1 MSTLDAAR
9 WKAVS
14 PYLEEALDLAPEER
28 TAFLATVRTQSPEV
42 AADLASLLAQ
52 QEAIERSGF
61 LADPTPS
68 ADPPPRATLVGQ
80 EIGAYT
86 LISPIGH
93 GGMGTVWLAR
103 RSDGRFEGF
112 AAVKLLNASLVGRE
126 GEERFRR
133 EGTILA
139 RLTHPSIARLI
150 DAGVSPIGQPYLVLE
165 YVRGQHIDRYCD
177 ERALDVPARIRLFLD
192 VLTAVAHAHANLV
205 VHRDIKPSNVLVPTS
220 ADAGAASRARPAVH
234 VKLLDFGIARLLE
247 SEPGSES
254 ADAPPAVIITRD
266 SGWALTP
273 EYAAP
278 EQLTGRA
285 VTTAT
290 DVYSLGVLLYLLL
303 SGRHPAGRG
312 LLSPAELISKIVDTE
327 TPRISDAVSMD
338 MPATTA
344 NTRDDGDV
352 MPSTPAAVAACRNTT
367 LEKLRHTL
375 RGDLDTII
383 AKAMKKN
390 PAERYPSVMAFA
402 EDLQRYLDER
412 PIAARPESL
421 AYRALKFTRR
431 NRLSMALAAAVLIA
445 LVGGLIGTMT
455 QASRATRQ
463 AAFAEQQR
471 LRADRAA
478 RTASAQ
484 RDFTLRQ
491 LSQADDTNDLSAFLI
506 GEMAPFD
513 RPFTPSDLLAR
524 AEQIAERQQSNDPS
538 HVNALLSLAY
548 QYQNLNQD
556 EKALHVLE
564 RAYKI
569 SRSLDDRAT
578 GAKAACALAAVTA
591 LSYTEEAGPRGE
603 QYFKEAM
610 DALPAEPQYAL
621 HRIYCYLRGSELANA
636 SGNAPLAIER
646 AHTAQAIL
654 KSSGLSS
661 PSLELKLSLA
671 LAKTYNNA
679 SSYREGAEAYAEA
692 SRRMIALG
700 RDHTRTA
707 GMLYNNWASG
717 LFFQGRPLEAEPR
730 YRRAF
735 EILTSAAADGRDFLS
750 GWQYNYYARTLAEL
764 HRLPEAARYAEQ
776 ASARSKGTTSPW
788 MVQGVLL
795 TRAGIYREMG
805 DVRRAEEMLAQAE
818 PLIKPTL
825 TESAYMAM
833 AASERALLAQA
844 RGDLSAALS
853 LMSRALATVEANP
866 HSSSVPRILM
876 RRSAILLDMG
886 RLEDARADADRAL
899 GLEQKRGPVSLGTS
913 GLGRA
918 WLTLGRVLRAQNQP
932 EEARAALAAAVEHLT
947 PSLGADHPETR
958 LAKQLLNLPAV
969 HQVAARSKG

>member
-1 MSTLDAAR
+1 MSTLSAAR

-14 PYLEEALDLAPEER
+14 PYLEQALDLVPEER
-28 TAFLATVRTQSPEV
+28 TAFLAAVREQSPEV
-42 AADLASLLAQ
+42 AADLESLLAQ

-61 LADPTPS
+61 LADPTQP
-68 ADPPPRATLVGQ
+68 ATRPERATLAGQ

-177 ERALDVPARIRLFLD
+177 ERALDVHARIRLFLD

-205 VHRDIKPSNVLVPTS
+205 VHRDIKPSNVLVPTN
-220 ADAGAASRARPAVH
+220 ADASAASSGTRPTVH
-234 VKLLDFGIARLLE
+234 VKLLDFGIAKLLE
-247 SEPGSES
+247 PELEGELSN
-254 ADAPPAVIITRD
+254 APPVITITRD

-327 TPRISDAVSMD
+327 SPRLSDAVTMD
-338 MPATTA
+338 MPA
-344 NTRDDGDV
+344 NTRDSGDV
-352 MPSTPAAVAACRNTT
+352 VPSTPAAVAACRNTT

-390 PAERYPSVMAFA
+390 PAERYPTVGAFA
-402 EDLQRYLDER
+402 DDLHRYLEER
-412 PIAARPESL
+412 PIAARPDSL
-421 AYRALKFTRR
+421 AYRGLKFTRR
-431 NRLSMALAAAVLIA
+431 NRVSMALGAAMLVA
-445 LVGGLIGTMT
+445 LVGGLIGTVT
-455 QASRATRQ
+455 QAQRATRQ
-463 AAFAEQQR
+463 AAFAEAQR

-491 LSQADDTNDLSAFLI
+491 LSQADDINDLSAFLI

-513 RPFTPSDLLAR
+513 RPFTAATLLAS
-524 AEQIAERQQSNDPS
+524 AEQILERQQLNDANY
-538 HVNALLSLAY
+538 VNSLLSLAY
-548 QYQNLNQD
+548 QYQNLTQD
-556 EKALHVLE
+556 DKARKVLE

-569 SRSLDDRAT
+569 SRGFADPGT
-578 GAKAACALAAVTA
+578 GAKAACALAAATA
-591 LSYTEEAGPRGE
+591 QTWTEGAGDRGE
-603 QYFKEAM
+603 VYFKEAM

-621 HRIYCYLRGSELANA
+621 HRIYCYLRGSELANYA
-636 SGNAPLAIER
+636 ANVPLAVER
-646 AHTAQAIL
+646 VHAAEAIL
-654 KSSGLSS
+654 KSSGLST
-661 PSLELKLSLA
+661 PSLELKMDMA
-671 LAKTYNNA
+671 LAKAYN
-679 SSYREGAEAYAEA
+679 SGTTYREGAEAYAQA
-692 SRRMIALG
+692 ARHMVALG
-700 RDHTRTA
+700 RDRTRTA
-707 GMLYNNWASG
+707 GMVYNNWASA
-717 LFFQGRPLEAEPR
+717 LFFQGRPFEAEPI

-735 EILTSAAADGRDFLS
+735 DILTNVEKGGRDFMS
-750 GWQYNYYARTLAEL
+750 GWQFNYYARTLAEL

-776 ASARSKGTTSPW
+776 ALVRSKGTTNPW
-788 MVQGVLL
+788 LVKGVLL
-795 TRAGIYREMG
+795 TQAGIYREMG
-805 DVRRAEEMLAQAE
+805 DTRRAEQVLARVE
-818 PLIKPTL
+818 PMIVSSEA
-825 TESAYMAM
+825 ESAFIGMI
-833 AASERALLAQA
+833 ASERALMAQG
-844 RGDLSAALS
+844 RGDLSTALAS
-853 LMSRALATVEANP
+853 ITRALTIVQSNP
-866 HSSSVPRILM
+866 HSSSVPRYLT
-876 RRSAILLDMG
+876 RRALILLDMG
-886 RLEDARADADRAL
+886 HLDEARVDAERAVDGTKNSNTA
-899 GLEQKRGPVSLGTS
+899 GPGSS

-918 WLTLGRVLRAQNQP
+918 YFALGRVLLAQGKQD
-932 EEARAALAAAVEHLT
+932 EARAAVSAAVEHL
-947 PSLGADHPETR
+947 SSAIGAEHPETR
-958 LAKQLLNLPAV
+958 QARALVSLPSLHPAV
-969 HQVAARSKG
+969 ARR

>member
-402 EDLQRYLDER
+402 EDLQRYLEER

-431 NRLSMALAAAVLIA
+431 NRLSMALAAAMLIA
-445 LVGGLIGTMT
+445 LVGGLIGTVT

-491 LSQADDTNDLSAFLI
+491 LSQADDINDLSAFLI

-513 RPFTPSDLLAR
+513 RPFTAAALFAS
-524 AEQIAERQQSNDPS
+524 AEQITERQQSNDAN

-548 QYQNLNQD
+548 QYQNLTQD
-556 EKALHVLE
+556 DKALRLLQ

-569 SRSLDDRAT
+569 SRGFDDRAS
-578 GAKAACALAAVTA
+578 GAKAACALAAATA
-591 LSYTEEAGPRGE
+591 QTWTEGAGDRGE
-603 QYFKEAM
+603 KYFKEAM

-621 HRIYCYLRGSELANA
+621 HRIYCYLRGSELANSA
-636 SGNAPLAIER
+636 ANVPLAVER
-646 AHTAQAIL
+646 VQAAQAIL

-661 PSLELKLSLA
+661 PSLELKMSLA
-671 LAKTYNNA
+671 LAKAYNNGTT
-679 SSYREGAEAYAEA
+679 YREGSEAYAEA
-692 SRRMIALG
+692 ARRMIALG
-700 RDHTRTA
+700 RDRTRTA
-707 GMLYNNWASG
+707 GMVYNNWASG
-717 LFFQGRPLEAEPR
+717 LFFQGRPFEAEPL
-730 YRRAF
+730 YRRSF
-735 EILTSAAADGRDFLS
+735 EILMNVEKDGGRDFMS
-750 GWQYNYYARTLAEL
+750 AWQFNYYARTLAEL
-764 HRLPEAARYAEQ
+764 HRLPEAAGYAEQ
-776 ASARSKGTTSPW
+776 ALARSKGTTNPW
-788 MVQGVLL
+788 LVKGVLL
-795 TRAGIYREMG
+795 TQVGIAREMG
-805 DVRRAEEMLAQAE
+805 DTRRAEQLLARVE
-818 PLIKPTL
+818 PTIENSQV
-825 TESAYMAM
+825 ESAYMAL
-833 AASERALLAQA
+833 AASERALLAQE
-844 RGDLSAALS
+844 RGDLSAALTS
-853 LMSRALATVEANP
+853 MTRALTIVEANP
-866 HSSSVPRILM
+866 HSSSVPRCLT
-876 RRSAILLDMG
+876 RRSLILLDMG
-886 RLEDARADADRAL
+886 RLDEARHDADRAV
-899 GLEQKRGPVSLGTS
+899 GITRNSNTAGPGTS

-918 WLTLGRVLRAQNQP
+918 YFALGRVLLAQGKHD
-932 EEARAALAAAVEHLT
+932 EARAAVSSAIEHLT
-947 PSLGADHPETR
+947 ASIGAEHPETR
-958 LAKQLLNLPAV
+958 QARQLVSLPAL
-969 HQVAARSKG
+969 HPAVARR